1 MANSLEYIRSLARI
15 DKTPQDKG
23 LMLTIEIGAYDN
35 QMVAVEN
42 APAGH
47 ATADRWL
54 SAARMVLELM
64 EELQRQSAARVN
76 EQQAA

>member
-23 LMLTIEIGAYDN
+23 LILTIEIGAYDN
-35 QMVAVEN
+35 QMVDVEGT
-42 APAGH
+42 PAGH
-47 ATADRWL
+47 VNADRWL

-64 EELQRQSAARVN
+64 EELQRQSTIRVN